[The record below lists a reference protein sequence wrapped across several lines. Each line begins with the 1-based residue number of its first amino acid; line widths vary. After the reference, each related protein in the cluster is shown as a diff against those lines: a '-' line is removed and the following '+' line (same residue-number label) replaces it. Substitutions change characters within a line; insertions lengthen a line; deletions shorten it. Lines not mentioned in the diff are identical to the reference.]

1 MLQATAQRIRQAL
14 ATNGRRGISA
24 PACAS
29 FNPYDFLPSVPTFSV
44 SSTDVKEGEVLAA
57 QHTSGAFGMPGGED
71 LSPQL
76 AWSGFPSETKSFVV
90 TCYDPDAAGVTG
102 SGFWHWVSVLPM
114 HVAKMIFPIHRTQ
127 PRKSVPKL

>member
-1 MLQATAQRIRQAL
+1 MLKACAQTIRHTLTASA
-14 ATNGRRGISA
+14 RRGIST

-29 FNPYDFLPSVPTFSV
+29 FNPYEFLPSVPSFDVT
-44 SSTDVKEGEVLAA
+44 STDVTEGETLTA

-76 AWSGFPSETKSFVV
+76 AWSGFPSETQSFVV

-102 SGFWHWVSVLPM
+102 SGFWHWVMFSFSRLGM
-114 HVAKMIFPIHRTQ
+114 
-127 PRKSVPKL
+127 